1 MSTRTIGAARTTTTV
16 RSRFL
21 TQVLRFDAVASGGLG
36 VLLLGANN
44 VLDGVLGLPR
54 GLSLS
59 AGAFLLAWTA
69 ALLLIARRPDLN
81 RMAVSE
87 VVVVNLAWVVAS
99 VAAVFTVDLTGLGIA
114 FVLAQAGA
122 VALFAELQLTALRK
136 TA

>member
-1 MSTRTIGAARTTTTV
+1 MSTQTIGAAGTTMTV

-21 TQVLRFDAVASGGLG
+21 SQVLRFDAIASGGLG
-36 VLLLGANN
+36 VLLLGANS
-44 VLDGVLGLPR
+44 VLDDALGLPTV
-54 GLSLS
+54 LSLS
-59 AGAFLLAWTA
+59 AGAFLLVWTA

-81 RMAVSE
+81 RTAVNE

-99 VAAVFTVDLTGLGIA
+99 IAAVFTVDLTGLGIA

-122 VALFAELQLTALRK
+122 VALFAELQLTGLRK

>member
-1 MSTRTIGAARTTTTV
+1 MSTQTIDAGRTTSTV

-21 TQVLRFDAVASGGLG
+21 SQVLRFDAVASGGLG
-36 VLLLGANN
+36 VLLLAAND

-54 GLSLS
+54 VLSLS
-59 AGAFLLAWTA
+59 AGAFLLVWTA

-87 VVVVNLAWVVAS
+87 VIVVNFAWVVAS
-99 VAAVFTVDLTGLGIA
+99 VAAVFAVDLTGLGIA
-114 FVLAQAGA
+114 FVVAQAAA
-122 VALFAELQLTALRK
+122 VAVFAELQLTGLHK